1 MTTQQS
7 QALETLTTKE
17 LETLRAIYTAKFGG
31 DLAYASS
38 IPGNPQSVGG
48 VLASLQSKGIISVD
62 SEFGV
67 IEWNCKL
74 DDEVEFDAEIALFLC
89 TKD

>member
-1 MTTQQS
+1 MT
-7 QALETLTTKE
+7 ANLETLTDKE
-17 LETLRAIYTAKFGG
+17 IETLRAIYTKKFGG
-31 DLAYASS
+31 DLAYASD
-38 IPGNPQSVGG
+38 IKGNPQSVGG
-48 VLASLQSKGIISVD
+48 VLKSLQSKGIISVD

-74 DDEVEFDAEIALFLC
+74 DDEVEFDAGIALFLC